1 MSSSG
6 EGKSTLINL
15 ILGLLKPNRGNILV
29 DDVNIFENLKSWQN
43 KIGYISQDV
52 YLIDDTIKKNIC
64 FGLSDEEIDEEN
76 FKLTIKNAQL
86 EEFINNL
93 PDKEMTTVGNVG
105 SRISGGQKQRIAIA
119 RALYTNPDILILD
132 EATSSL
138 DLENEKKIINEMNK
152 NKENKTLI
160 IVSHR
165 RNALVNCDKIYILK
179 DSKIASN
186 ISYEELINK
195 TDN

>member
-1 MSSSG
+1 
-6 EGKSTLINL
+6 
-15 ILGLLKPNRGNILV
+15 
-29 DDVNIFENLKSWQN
+29 
-43 KIGYISQDV
+43 
-52 YLIDDTIKKNIC
+52 
-64 FGLSDEEIDEEN
+64 
-76 FKLTIKNAQL
+76 
-86 EEFINNL
+86 
-93 PDKEMTTVGNVG
+93 MTTVGNVG